1 MDSVHGIS
9 ICNVFTARNNTHI
22 YVNFCK
28 YSFNLFLNEE
38 KGLTLQN
45 IIALLGFLLL
55 TTIIPITNGS
65 LVESLRD
72 PIVVNVANR
81 LSGIMLIHVL
91 GELILV
97 CIIFVEIIKAI
108 VKLKKSVKIFT

>member
-1 MDSVHGIS
+1 MLTFVS
-9 ICNVFTARNNTHI
+9 IPLIF
-22 YVNFCK
+22 
-28 YSFNLFLNEE
+28 FLNEE